1 MPKLSSAKVA
11 LASDGWMDYNINWF
25 ALHPY
30 WRMKWMMNRKNENQN
45 PVVFY
50 LWVLLYMLCALVVRV
65 VTFLPL
71 LALAQDSVRWLA
83 LLCPVMLVFL
93 VLPLR
98 YSFAEALVQEDGQ
111 RRFCFA
117 KAFSFA
123 HYGEK
128 LTESILHAVR
138 VLLWGIPLAAL
149 AVYAMYWYNE
159 VDALTLL
166 QSITALGAGWAS
178 LRVGVINFFGGD
190 AVAPVNTM
198 MDGMFVIAMVV
209 VLAVIIWLYGAVRNS
224 ASRYSWVLAT
234 RNDRAP
240 RKELRRRLIGRRW
253 KQLGVAVINLLLWV
267 PFVVVLALTL
277 KSAVSDLSTMLMM
290 AITTGKLPAVD
301 LAGAVLPL
309 AAAFFGL
316 YMTLLPVRRMLTAA
330 FVARGKVTAEKAN
343 VA

>member
-1 MPKLSSAKVA
+1 
-11 LASDGWMDYNINWF
+11 
-25 ALHPY
+25 
-30 WRMKWMMNRKNENQN
+30 MMTNPTGKNQS
-45 PVVFY
+45 PLMFY
-50 LWVLLYMLCALVVRV
+50 LRMLLYMLTALVIRV
-65 VTFLPL
+65 VAFLPL
-71 LALAQDSVRWLA
+71 AALVQEGAAKWLA
-83 LLCPVMLVFL
+83 LLCPAMLVFV

-98 YSFAEALVQEDGQ
+98 YSFAEALVQQPGE
-111 RRFCFA
+111 RCFSLA
-117 KAFSFA
+117 RAYHFG

-128 LTESILHAVR
+128 LAESLLHALHVIK
-138 VLLWGIPLAAL
+138 WGIPLAAL
-149 AVYAMYWYNE
+149 MVYAMYWYND
-159 VDALTLL
+159 VDALTML

-178 LRVGVINFFGGD
+178 IRVGVGNFFGGD
-190 AVAPVNTM
+190 AVVPANTM

-209 VLAVIIWLYGAVRNS
+209 VLAVLIWLYGAVRNS

-290 AITTGKLPAVD
+290 AITTGKLPAMD
-301 LAGAVLPL
+301 LAGVVLPL

-330 FVARGKVTAEKAN
+330 FVVRGKVTADKVN

>member
-1 MPKLSSAKVA
+1 
-11 LASDGWMDYNINWF
+11 
-25 ALHPY
+25 
-30 WRMKWMMNRKNENQN
+30 MKWMMNHKNEKQS

-50 LWVLLYMLCALVVRV
+50 LWVLLYMLCALVIRV
-65 VTFLPL
+65 AAFLPL
-71 LALAQDSVRWLA
+71 LALVKEGAVRYAA
-83 LLCPVMLVFL
+83 LLCPALLVFV

-98 YSFAEALVQEDGQ
+98 YSFAEALVQENGQ
-111 RRFCFA
+111 RRFCLA
-117 KAFSFA
+117 KAFNFE

-128 LTESILHAVR
+128 LTESILHALR
-138 VLLWGIPLAAL
+138 VLLWGIPVAAL
-149 AVYAMYWYNE
+149 GVYAMYWYNE

-166 QSITALGAGWAS
+166 QSITGLGAWWAS
-178 LRVGVINFFGGD
+178 LRVSVGNFFGGD
-190 AVAPVNTM
+190 AVVPVNTM

-209 VLAVIIWLYGAVRNS
+209 VLAVLIWLYGAVRNS

-290 AITTGKLPAVD
+290 AITTGKLPAMD
-301 LAGAVLPL
+301 LAGVVLPL

-330 FVARGKVTAEKAN
+330 FVVRGKVTADKVN